1 MYRQVADQ
9 LAAEIA
15 SGELPPGHR
24 VPSER
29 VIAERHGLS
38 RMTARQAVE
47 LLVRRGLV
55 YRRPGSGTY
64 VAAARV
70 EHTLQWFAGFTEQMR
85 AQGIEPGGRVLAVR
99 LSGQDGSDAGVALE
113 LPEGEASW
121 MVRRVR
127 FGNGE
132 PLLVEESHV
141 PARLFPDLNRHNLA
155 QSSLYDLMRSR
166 YGIDPV
172 RAHETIEPTRAS
184 RTRPV
189 TWPRA
194 RALRPSWSREPPTTA
209 ATGRWST
216 PATSTAA
223 TAPVSWSTCGAS
235 RTGALGW
242 FSSARARR

>member
-38 RMTARQAVE
+38 RLTARQAVE

-70 EHTLQWFAGFTEQMR
+70 EHTMQWFAGFTEQMR

-166 YGIDPV
+166 YGVDPV
-172 RAHETIEPTRAS
+172 RAHETIEPTACEQDEARHLA
-184 RTRPV
+184 TRPGAPAILV
-189 TWPRA
+189 TRTAYDGGDRPVEYARDVYRGDRA
-194 RALRPSWSREPPTTA
+194 RFVVDLRRQQD
-209 ATGRWST
+209 GR
-216 PATSTAA
+216 AG
-223 TAPVSWSTCGAS
+223 VVD
-235 RTGALGW
+235 
-242 FSSARARR
+242 

>member
-1 MYRQVADQ
+1 MYRQVADE
-9 LAAEIA
+9 LAAEIS

-29 VIAERHGLS
+29 AIAERNGLS

-70 EHTLQWFAGFTEQMR
+70 EHTLQWFAGFSEQMR
-85 AQGIEPGGRVLAVR
+85 AQGIEPGGRVLAVK
-99 LSGQDGSDAGVALE
+99 LSGQDGSDAGVALD

-132 PLLVEESHV
+132 
-141 PARLFPDLNRHNLA
+141 ARLFPDLNRHNLA

-166 YGIDPV
+166 YGVDPV
-172 RAHETIEPTRAS
+172 RAHETIEPAACEQDEARHLA
-184 RTRPV
+184 TRPGAPAILV
-189 TWPRA
+189 TRTAYDGDDQAVEYARDIYRGDRA
-194 RALRPSWSREPPTTA
+194 RFVVDLRRQ
-209 ATGRWST
+209 
-216 PATSTAA
+216 
-223 TAPVSWSTCGAS
+223 
-235 RTGALGW
+235 
-242 FSSARARR
+242 RA